1 MFLSFSEYLNF
12 IINVKYVGR
21 FFSNSEYLNFIT
33 KRCSLTELKVIETVV
48 SMKWSSINQILIL
61 LFVCAA

>member
-1 MFLSFSEYLNF
+1 MFTKKLIWVLVFGFMNLISVDAKERSFIY
-12 IINVKYVGR
+12 
-21 FFSNSEYLNFIT
+21 